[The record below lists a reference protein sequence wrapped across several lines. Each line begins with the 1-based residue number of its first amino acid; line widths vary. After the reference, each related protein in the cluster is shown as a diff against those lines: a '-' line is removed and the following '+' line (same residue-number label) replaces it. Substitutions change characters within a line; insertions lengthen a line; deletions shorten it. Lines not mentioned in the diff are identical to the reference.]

1 MNQHSIEAL
10 IAPMIAAMQE
20 TIRHMSELVKE
31 IDNQQTVSYTHLD
44 VYKRQGQRRHLSF
57 QRYVS
62 GF

>member
-20 TIRHMSELVKE
+20 TIRHMSEL
-31 IDNQQTVSYTHLD
+31 
-44 VYKRQGQRRHLSF
+44 QRERGGRADRIRSL
-57 QRYVS
+57 